1 MKRYKY
7 GTDVDEEHIK
17 ERYMSG
23 PRHNCVYA
31 CQMTRGQCVQ
41 RKKDAK
47 TTGEGE
53 YWLQQLCVLWCG
65 LSCTCVRITT
75 RVPDR
80 CNRMYVTYH
89 WRCYNIVKNNFRE
102 HNDSCKIKPFY

>member
-17 ERYMSG
+17 ERYMAG

-47 TTGEGE
+47 TTGGGSTG
-53 YWLQQLCVLWCG
+53 YSNYAYCGADYRVLVCVLRHAYPIAVIQCM
-65 LSCTCVRITT
+65 LLITGVVIT
-75 RVPDR
+75 L
-80 CNRMYVTYH
+80 
-89 WRCYNIVKNNFRE
+89 
-102 HNDSCKIKPFY
+102 